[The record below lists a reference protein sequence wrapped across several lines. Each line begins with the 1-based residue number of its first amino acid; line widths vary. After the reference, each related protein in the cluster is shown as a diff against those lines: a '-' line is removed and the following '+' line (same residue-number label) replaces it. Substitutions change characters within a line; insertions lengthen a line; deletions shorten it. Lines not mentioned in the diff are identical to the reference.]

1 MNQSV
6 TMDKPIKH
14 REMVLVYH
22 ERTKHQFEH
31 YAAGPSYID
40 WDAQPDPFRRFTGA
54 PRFAL
59 PLMAEQI
66 DSRFSELSILGQ
78 VSPQAFNSENIA
90 GLLELSLGLSAWK
103 HYENSRW
110 ALRCNP
116 SSGNLHPTEGYVILP
131 TLENIPSGVYHYLS
145 HDHCL
150 EQRASF
156 QHDVPLMDILSPYSF
171 LIGLSSV
178 TWREAWKYG
187 ERAFRYCQHDVGH
200 AIAAI
205 RYAAAALGWSVQVL
219 RNWADDEIAHVLG
232 VDREA
237 DFLHVEHEVPEVML
251 WVVTQPTVLQQR
263 KTTQSCCL
271 GGNAL
276 VRLMQ
281 EAKWHGKANLLDP
294 KHEYTWNI
302 IDEMVRATAKPATC
316 EPAYRSAPLPALL
329 PTDCTKTATAVIRQR
344 RSAQFFDKRKTL
356 ELSSFYR
363 MLDATLPRVEQ
374 HPWDVLTRNPYIN
387 LVLFV
392 HRVEQLAAGLYVLV
406 RQPDALPA
414 LHAKFARE
422 QFTWTK
428 PTGCPAH
435 LELYHLVSANA
446 QKSARV
452 ISCHQDIAAD
462 SAFSVSMV
470 AEFEASLELGPWGY
484 RQMFWEAGV
493 IGQVLYLEAEAAGV
507 RGTGIGCF
515 FDDAMHNLLGLED
528 HTYQSIY
535 HFTVGA
541 GLDDKRIET
550 LPAYAHLPAL
560 ITT

>member
-14 REMVLVYH
+14 REMVLAYH

-40 WDAQPDPFRRFTGA
+40 WDAQPEPFRRFAGA
-54 PRFAL
+54 PTIAL
-59 PLMAEQI
+59 PLVADKI
-66 DSRFSELSILGQ
+66 ATRFAGLNLP
-78 VSPQAFNSENIA
+78 VPPQPLTHENISA
-90 GLLELSLGLSAWK
+90 LLELSLGLSAWK
-103 HYENSRW
+103 QYEHSRW

-116 SSGNLHPTEGYVILP
+116 SSGNLHPTEGYVIAP
-131 TLENIPSGVYHYLS
+131 TLEEIPAGVYHYLS
-145 HDHCL
+145 HDHAL

-156 QHDVPLMDILSPYSF
+156 HRDAPLMDILSPYSF

-232 VDREA
+232 IDRDA
-237 DFLHVEHEVPEVML
+237 DFLHVEQEVPEVML
-251 WVVTQPTVLQQR
+251 WVVTQPTILQQR

-281 EAKWHGKANLLDP
+281 EAKWQGKANLLDP

-302 IDEMVRATAKPATC
+302 IDEMVLATAKPATC
-316 EPAYRSAPLPALL
+316 EPVYRAAPLPELLALNC
-329 PTDCTKTATAVIRQR
+329 DQTAADLIRQR
-344 RSAQFFDKRKTL
+344 RSAQFFDKNKSL
-356 ELSSFYR
+356 ELSKFYR
-363 MLDATLPRVEQ
+363 VLDATLPRIE
-374 HPWDVLTRNPYIN
+374 HAPWDVLTRNPHIN
-387 LVLFV
+387 LVFFV
-392 HRVEQLAAGLYVLV
+392 HRVEKLSAGLYVLV

-414 LHAKFARE
+414 LKARFARE

-428 PTGCPAH
+428 PESCPEH
-435 LELYHLVSANA
+435 LGFYHLVSANA

-462 SAFSVSMV
+462 SAFSLSMV
-470 AEFEASLELGPWGY
+470 AEFEASLALGPWGY
-484 RQMFWEAGV
+484 RQLFWEAGV

-515 FDDAMHNLLGLED
+515 FDDAMHNLLGLND
-528 HTYQSIY
+528 NTYQSIY
-535 HFTVGA
+535 HFTVGSA
-541 GLDDKRIET
+541 LDDKRIET
-550 LPAYAHLPAL
+550 LPAYEHLQTR